1 MEGEF
6 FPPLPSARHRGEP
19 VENILCVLKQ
29 IGIPIGIAVAVVSN
43 SKNQVLFCF
52 RHSERDVGFFFDF
65 HIFFLFLNNAK
76 ILLILIVSKFITIFF
91 DTAHKKTHHPPL
103 KKKERTRT
111 ITVSALE
118 VLQIKDVVYNLRMYD
133 TAKIHINTHS
143 KNKKMNYIQYSTF
156 AIYKLAK
163 PHKYAPKKNTSSH
176 ALSNFAVS
184 AVNRC
189 EHF

>member
-19 VENILCVLKQ
+19 VEDILCVLKQ

-52 RHSERDVGFFFDF
+52 RHSKRDVGFFFDF

-76 ILLILIVSKFITIFF
+76 ILFILIVSKFITIFF
-91 DTAHKKTHHPPL
+91 DTAHKKNSSSTPQ
-103 KKKERTRT
+103 KKERTRT
-111 ITVSALE
+111 LTVSALE
-118 VLQIKDVVYNLRMYD
+118 ALQIKDVVYNLRMYD

-143 KNKKMNYIQYSTF
+143 KNKKKNYIQYSTF
-156 AIYKLAK
+156 AIYKFAK
-163 PHKYAPKKNTSSH
+163 PQKYAPKKNTSSH

>member
-19 VENILCVLKQ
+19 IEDILCVLKQ
-29 IGIPIGIAVAVVSN
+29 IGISIGIAVAVVSN

-76 ILLILIVSKFITIFF
+76 ILFILIVSKFITIFF
-91 DTAHKKTHHPPL
+91 DTVHKKTHHPPL

-118 VLQIKDVVYNLRMYD
+118 ALQIKDVVYNLRMYD
-133 TAKIHINTHS
+133 TAKIRINTHS

-156 AIYKLAK
+156 AI
-163 PHKYAPKKNTSSH
+163 
-176 ALSNFAVS
+176 
-184 AVNRC
+184 
-189 EHF
+189 